1 MHQAGAEPLE
11 QLALA
16 EHDLGLVADAARDVV
31 EPLDRLAELHEVDEQ
46 LRPPGEQ
53 RAADGERRRQGE
65 RSDQDVYADRA
76 LLSSAV
82 IAGTISVRS
91 PITA

>member
-1 MHQAGAEPLE
+1 MDQAGTEPLQ

-16 EHDLGLVADAARDVV
+16 EHDLGLVAGAPRQVV
-31 EPLDRLAELHEVDEQ
+31 EARRGLAHAHQPDEQ
-46 LRPPGEQ
+46 LRAAGEQ
-53 RAADGERRRQGE
+53 GARDREGRCERE
-65 RSDQDVYADRA
+65 RSGQDGYGARA
-76 LLSSAV
+76 FRSSAV

>member
-1 MHQAGAEPLE
+1 VHEAWAEPLE

-16 EHDLGLVADAARDVV
+16 EHDLGLVAHAARDVGKA
-31 EPLDRLAELHEVDEQ
+31 LDRLAELNEIDEQ
-46 LRPPGEQ
+46 LRAAGEQ
-53 RAADGERRRQGE
+53 RAGDGERRRQRK
-65 RSDQDVYADRA
+65 RSDDDVYAGRA

>member
-1 MHQAGAEPLE
+1 VHQARAQPLE

-16 EHDLGLVADAARDVV
+16 EHDLGLVAHALRHVV
-31 EPLDRLAELHEVDEQ
+31 GPVDRLAEPDQTDQQ
-46 LRPPGEQ
+46 LGAAAEE
-53 RAADGERRRQGE
+53 RAADGQRRRE
-65 RSDQDVYADRA
+65 RQRSGDDVYDPRV

>member
-1 MHQAGAEPLE
+1 VHQAGAEPLQ

-16 EHDLGLVADAARDVV
+16 EHDLGLVAHTLRDVV
-31 EPLDRLAELHEVDEQ
+31 EALDRLAEPDEVDEQ
-46 LRPPGEQ
+46 LRAAGEQ
-53 RAADGERRRQGE
+53 EPAYRKRRGERQ
-65 RSDQDVYADRA
+65 RSQRDVYAERA
-76 LLSSAV
+76 FLSSAV